1 MKLTRNETNYFVDDG
16 AKRGPMTMFRVRF
29 HPAETK
35 LLAQCADRRLA
46 FWNLD
51 DDPQEVK
58 GRKEKCVVGELV
70 CPHEIGWVRGFDVAP
85 DGRSLVTGGSDRTL
99 RRWQWSGGRPDDTS
113 SLTVEK
119 AHDGWVESVAFA
131 PDGRRLATAGADGI
145 VKVWNADDLK
155 PIASLASHAK
165 YACDVAFS
173 PDGKLLVS
181 GAEDGVVIV
190 RDANTLEEI
199 LRIEFGDANNQFG
212 QNPKHSG
219 VHRLAIS
226 HDSRW
231 LAAAGGEKLE
241 LYDLAAGEVRASETL
256 RMDVAFHPAAEVL
269 AGGESE
275 TRVWQ
280 YEADKFAPAEKD
292 RSGMPK
298 PPGAIPGKAAGAI
311 KRGEWSLGLSFSND
325 GKQLAVGKADGT
337 VEFWEL
343 A

>member
-1 MKLTRNETNYFVDDG
+1 MKLTRTESTYFVDDG

-29 HPAETK
+29 HSSEAR
-35 LLAQCADRRLA
+35 LLAQCADRRIA
-46 FWNLD
+46 CWNLD
-51 DDPQEVK
+51 DEPQEVK
-58 GRKEKCVVGELV
+58 GRKEKCVVGQLV
-70 CPHEIGWVRGFDVAP
+70 CAHEIGWVRGFDVAP
-85 DGRSLVTGGSDRTL
+85 DGRSLITGGSDRTL
-99 RRWQWSGGRPDDTS
+99 RRWMWSDGRPADKS
-113 SLTVEK
+113 TVAVDQ

-131 PDGRRLATAGADGI
+131 PDGHRLATAGADGL
-145 VKVWNADDLK
+145 VKVWNADNLK
-155 PIASLASHAK
+155 PLASLAGHTK

-173 PDGKLLVS
+173 PNGYLLVS

-190 RDANTLEEI
+190 RDANTLDEI

-231 LAAAGGEKLE
+231 LAVAGGEKLE
-241 LYDLAAGEVRASETL
+241 LYNLATGEVLASEKL
-256 RMDVAFHPAAEVL
+256 RMDVVFHPSAQML

-275 TRVWQ
+275 TKVWQ
-280 YEADKFAPAEKD
+280 YEADKFTPPEKD
-292 RSGMPK
+292 KNGKPK
-298 PPGAIPGKAAGAI
+298 PPGAIPGKAAGTI

-343 A
+343 V